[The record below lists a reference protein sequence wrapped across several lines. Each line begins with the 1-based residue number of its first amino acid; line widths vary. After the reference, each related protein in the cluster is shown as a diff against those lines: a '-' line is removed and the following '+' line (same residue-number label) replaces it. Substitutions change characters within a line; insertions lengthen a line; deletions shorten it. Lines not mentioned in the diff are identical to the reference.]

1 MAIPYLSVKVGKKGK
16 AQAHS
21 DYIFRQ
27 GKYKNDPDKP
37 PAKDQK
43 NYEDLVYKSHGNMPK
58 WAEDNPEFF
67 WRMSDEFERKNGSTY
82 REHVIALPR
91 ELDLNQRLML
101 IDDWIEQELGD
112 KHAYQYAIHNPTA
125 LDGKENPHVH
135 LMFSD
140 RTHDGIE
147 RAPDQYFKR
156 YNSKHPEKGGAKK
169 ANSGLKQSERK
180 ELLKEQRGRFEVLL
194 NKHLQLANSNERISM
209 KSLSEQ
215 GITDREPVNFSMQ
228 AYRNDTFKEEQ
239 KDFYDM
245 RERVD
250 RFREYK
256 ELKLTA
262 LDFDIDKEIARF
274 ARQQQQKALEQEQAQ
289 QAIEE
294 ERRRLEREKAEQ
306 PKLHIDP
313 TDNIG
318 FKHNAD
324 LKCGFVDL
332 HELHND
338 YIRDIN
344 SGDINTVSDA
354 VRLAESFY
362 DKTERFQYLVRLSC
376 TSTRLEQLNELKDM
390 NKEIEKLSDN
400 FSKFIDKK
408 TQSVIKD
415 NPRLLEARQS
425 AQDRT
430 ERTSNYISE
439 CYERAEQPQP
449 QQQQQAEHTINN
461 SFRP

>member
-1 MAIPYLSVKVGKKGK
+1 MAIPFLSVKVGKKGK
-16 AQAHS
+16 AQPHA

-27 GKYKNDPDKP
+27 GKYKNDPEKP
-37 PAKDQK
+37 QTETQKD
-43 NYEDLVYKSHGNMPK
+43 YEDLVFKSHGNMPK
-58 WAEDNPEFF
+58 WAQDDPELF

-82 REHVIALPR
+82 REHVISLPR
-91 ELDLNQRLML
+91 ELDINQHKAF
-101 IDDWIEQELGD
+101 IDEWIEQEIGD
-112 KHAYQYAIHNPTA
+112 KHAYQYAIHNPLA

-135 LMFSD
+135 IMFSD

-147 RAPDQYFKR
+147 RGADTYFKR
-156 YNSKHPEKGGAKK
+156 YNSKNPRKGGAKK

-180 ELLKEQRGRFEVLL
+180 ELLKEQRERFEVLL
-194 NKHLQLANSNERISM
+194 NKHLELANSNERISM
-209 KSLSEQ
+209 KSLLEQ
-215 GITDREPVNFSMQ
+215 GITDREPVNFSMN
-228 AYRNDTFKEEQ
+228 AYRYDDFKKEQ

-250 RFREYK
+250 KFREYR

-294 ERRRLEREKAEQ
+294 ERRRSEREKAEQ

-313 TDNIG
+313 IDIS

-344 SGDINTVSDA
+344 SGDINNVSDA

-362 DKTERFQYLVRLSC
+362 DKTERFQYLVRLSS
-376 TSTRLEQLNELKDM
+376 TNTRLEQLNELKDM

-425 AQDRT
+425 AEDRT

-439 CYERAEQPQP
+439 CYERAEQTQP
-449 QQQQQAEHTINN
+449 QTQQTAENTINN
-461 SFRP
+461 RFRP

>member
-1 MAIPYLSVKVGKKGK
+1 MAIPFLSVKVGKKGK
-16 AQAHS
+16 AQPHA

-27 GKYKNDPDKP
+27 GKYAPDPNKP
-37 PAKDQK
+37 SQKD
-43 NYEDLVYKSHGNMPK
+43 YEDLVYKSHGNMPK
-58 WAEDNPEFF
+58 WAQDDPELF
-67 WRMSDEFERKNGSTY
+67 WRMSDSFERKNGSTY

-91 ELDLNQRLML
+91 ELDLNQQTAF
-101 IDDWIEQELGD
+101 INEWIKSELGD

-140 RTHDGIE
+140 RTNDGIE
-147 RAPDQYFKR
+147 RGADTYFKR

-169 ANSGLKQSERK
+169 DNTGLKQSERK
-180 ELLKEQRGRFEVLL
+180 ELLKEQRERFEVLL
-194 NKHLQLANSNERISM
+194 NKHLELANSNERISM

-215 GITDREPVNFSMQ
+215 GITDREPVNFSMN
-228 AYRNDTFKEEQ
+228 AYRYDDFKKEQ

-250 RFREYK
+250 KFREHRK
-256 ELKLTA
+256 LKLTA

-294 ERRRLEREKAEQ
+294 ERRRLQEQAQQ

-313 TDNIG
+313 PSIG

-338 YIRDIN
+338 YIRDIKN
-344 SGDINTVSDA
+344 GDINTVSDA

-362 DKTERFQYLVRLSC
+362 DKTERFQYLVRLSS
-376 TSTRLEQLNELKDM
+376 TNTRLEQLNELKDM

-408 TQSVIKD
+408 TQSVIKN

-439 CYERAEQPQP
+439 CYERAEQ
-449 QQQQQAEHTINN
+449 QQQQAEHTINN

>member
-1 MAIPYLSVKVGKKGK
+1 MALPYLSVKVGKKGK

-43 NYEDLVYKSHGNMPK
+43 NYEDLVYKSHGNMPA
-58 WAEDNPEFF
+58 WAEDNPELF
-67 WRMSDEFERKNGSTY
+67 WRMSDEYERKNGSTY

-91 ELDLNQRLML
+91 ELDLNQQTAF
-101 IDDWIEQELGD
+101 INEWIKSELGD
-112 KHAYQYAIHNPTA
+112 KHAYQYAIHNPLA

-135 LMFSD
+135 IMFSD
-140 RTHDGIE
+140 RTNDGIE
-147 RAPDQYFKR
+147 RGADTYFKR

-169 ANSGLKQSERK
+169 ANTGLKQSERK
-180 ELLKEQRGRFEVLL
+180 ELLKEQRERFEVLL
-194 NKHLQLANSNERISM
+194 NKHLELANSNERISM
-209 KSLSEQ
+209 KSLLDQ

-313 TDNIG
+313 PSIG

-324 LKCGFVDL
+324 LKRGFDNL
-332 HELHND
+332 YDFHNE
-338 YIRDIN
+338 YIN
-344 SGDINTVSDA
+344 GLKNGDINTVSDA

-362 DKTERFQYLVRLSC
+362 DKTERFQYLVRLSS
-376 TSTRLEQLNELKDM
+376 TNTRLEQLNELKDM

-439 CYERAEQPQP
+439 CYERAEQPQ
-449 QQQQQAEHTINN
+449 QQQQAEHTINN

>member
-1 MAIPYLSVKVGKKGK
+1 MAIPFLSVKVGKKGK
-16 AQAHS
+16 AQPHS

-37 PAKDQK
+37 PTKTQK

-58 WAEDNPEFF
+58 WAQDDPELF

-82 REHVIALPR
+82 REHVISLPR
-91 ELDLNQRLML
+91 EFNDLKQHKAL
-101 IDDWIEQELGD
+101 IEEWIEQEIGD
-112 KHAYQYAIHNPTA
+112 KHAYQYAIHNPQA

-135 LMFSD
+135 IMFSD

-147 RAPDQYFKR
+147 RGADTYFKR
-156 YNSKHPEKGGAKK
+156 YNSKHPERGGAKK

-180 ELLKEQRGRFEVLL
+180 ELLKEQRERFEVLL

-228 AYRNDTFKEEQ
+228 AYRNNEFKQQQ

-250 RFREYK
+250 KFREYR

-274 ARQQQQKALEQEQAQ
+274 ARKQEQKELEQQRAQ

-294 ERRRLEREKAEQ
+294 ERRRLQEQAQQ

-313 TDNIG
+313 PAPDSRLYLSSNLRSQFYNIYN
-318 FKHNAD
+318 FHNLYINEAES
-324 LKCGFVDL
+324 G
-332 HELHND
+332 ELNM
-338 YIRDIN
+338 
-344 SGDINTVSDA
+344 SDA
-354 VRLAESFY
+354 VQEAEKFYDNVKLFQDTIINESF
-362 DKTERFQYLVRLSC
+362 LVHSKGIV
-376 TSTRLEQLNELKDM
+376 ELKSVHEDV
-390 NKEIEKLSDN
+390 KELSDN
-400 FSKFIDKK
+400 FSKYLDKK
-408 TQSVIKD
+408 INASVKD
-415 NPRLLEARQS
+415 DYYVSQAR
-425 AQDRT
+425 
-430 ERTSNYISE
+430 
-439 CYERAEQPQP
+439 ERADAEIVKADRYINSADKRLNPQA
-449 QQQQQAEHTINN
+449 QQAENTINN
-461 SFRP
+461 RFRP

>member
-1 MAIPYLSVKVGKKGK
+1 MALPYLSVKVGKKGK
-16 AQAHS
+16 AQPHS

-37 PAKDQK
+37 LSKTQKD
-43 NYEDLVYKSHGNMPK
+43 YEDLVYKSHGNMPA
-58 WAEDNPEFF
+58 WAEDNPELF
-67 WRMSDEFERKNGSTY
+67 WEMSDRFERKNGSTY

-101 IDDWIEQELGD
+101 IDEWIEQEIGD

-156 YNSKHPEKGGAKK
+156 YNSKQPEKGGAKK

-194 NKHLQLANSNERISM
+194 NKHLELANTDERISM
-209 KSLSEQ
+209 KSLLEQ
-215 GITDREPVNFSMQ
+215 GITDREPVNFSMS
-228 AYRNDTFKEEQ
+228 AYRYDDFKQEQ

-250 RFREYK
+250 RFREYRK
-256 ELKLTA
+256 LKLTA
-262 LDFDIDKEIARF
+262 LDFDVDKEIARF

-294 ERRRLEREKAEQ
+294 EHRRLEREKAEQ

-313 TDNIG
+313 PGIG

-324 LKCGFVDL
+324 LKRQFDNL
-332 HELHND
+332 YDFHNE
-338 YIRDIN
+338 YIN
-344 SGDINTVSDA
+344 GLKNGDINNVSDA

-362 DKTERFQYLVRLSC
+362 DKTERFQYLVRLSS

-415 NPRLLEARQS
+415 NPRLLESRQS
-425 AQDRT
+425 AEQRT
-430 ERTSNYISE
+430 QSTSKHISE
-439 CYERAEQPQP
+439 CYERAEQPQT
-449 QQQQQAEHTINN
+449 QTAENTINN
-461 SFRP
+461 RFRP

>member
-1 MAIPYLSVKVGKKGK
+1 MAIPFLSVKVGKKGK
-16 AQAHS
+16 AQPHS

-27 GKYKNDPDKP
+27 GKYKNDPNKP
-37 PAKDQK
+37 APKNQKD
-43 NYEDLVYKSHGNMPK
+43 YEDLVYKSHGNMPA

-67 WRMSDEFERKNGSTY
+67 WEMSDSFERKNGSTY
-82 REHVIALPR
+82 REHVVALPR
-91 ELDLNQRLML
+91 EFETLEQEKAFIN
-101 IDDWIEQELGD
+101 DWIEQELGD
-112 KHAYQYAIHNPTA
+112 KHAYQYAIHNPLA
-125 LDGKENPHVH
+125 LDGKENRHVH
-135 LMFSD
+135 LMFSE
-140 RTHDGIE
+140 RTNDGIE
-147 RAPDQYFKR
+147 RGADTYFKR

-169 ANSGLKQSERK
+169 ANTGLKQSERK

-194 NKHLQLANSNERISM
+194 NKHLELANSNERISM

-215 GITDREPVNFSMQ
+215 GITDREPVNFSMN
-228 AYRNDTFKEEQ
+228 AYRYDDFKKEQ

-250 RFREYK
+250 RFREYR
-256 ELKLTA
+256 ELKLTH
-262 LDFDIDKEIARF
+262 LGFDIDKEIARF
-274 ARQQQQKALEQEQAQ
+274 ARQQEQKALEQEQAQ

-313 TDNIG
+313 IAIG
-318 FKHNAD
+318 KHNAD

-338 YIRDIN
+338 YIRDIKN
-344 SGDINTVSDA
+344 GDINTVSDA

-362 DKTERFQYLVRLSC
+362 DKTERFQYLVRLSS
-376 TSTRLEQLNELKDM
+376 TNTRLEQLNELKDM

-439 CYERAEQPQP
+439 CYERAEQPQ
-449 QQQQQAEHTINN
+449 QQQQAEHTINN